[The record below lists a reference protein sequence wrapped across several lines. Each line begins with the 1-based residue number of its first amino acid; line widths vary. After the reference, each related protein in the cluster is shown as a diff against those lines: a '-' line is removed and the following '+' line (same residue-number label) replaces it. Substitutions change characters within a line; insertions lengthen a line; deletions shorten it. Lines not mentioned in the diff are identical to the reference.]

1 MKIAVLGNDASWN
14 ELIQTTR
21 NVEWIRVKE
30 LNSIHSENSV
40 QAYFILLDNLN
51 LRNALMPGK
60 PVFINSV
67 VDTLKELNVQKNII
81 RINGWTGFLAK
92 ELWEVCGILNDEAI
106 SILQALGKKYVVVP
120 DAPGFISP
128 RIIAMIIN
136 EAYYAIGENVS
147 SENDIDTAMKL
158 GTNYPFGPFEWAKI
172 IGIKNIYKLLDKLSV
187 SDKRYSI
194 APALKQ
200 IIHL

>member
-1 MKIAVLGNDASWN
+1 MKIVVLGNDASWN
-14 ELIQTTR
+14 ELIQTTE
-21 NVEWIRVKE
+21 NVEWIRANE
-30 LNSIHSENSV
+30 LNSFYSENSV
-40 QAYFILLDNLN
+40 QAYFILQDAPNLLN
-51 LRNALMPGK
+51 PLLPGK

-67 VDTLKELNVQKNII
+67 VNTLNELNVQKNII
-81 RINGWTGFLAK
+81 RINGWTGFLEK

-106 SILQALGKKYVVVP
+106 SILHALGKKYIIVP
-120 DAPGFISP
+120 DAPGFITA

-136 EAYYAIGENVS
+136 EAYYTTGENVS
-147 SENDIDTAMKL
+147 SENEIDTAMKL

-172 IGIKNIYKLLDKLSV
+172 IGIKNIYNLLDKLSV

-194 APALKQ
+194 APALKK